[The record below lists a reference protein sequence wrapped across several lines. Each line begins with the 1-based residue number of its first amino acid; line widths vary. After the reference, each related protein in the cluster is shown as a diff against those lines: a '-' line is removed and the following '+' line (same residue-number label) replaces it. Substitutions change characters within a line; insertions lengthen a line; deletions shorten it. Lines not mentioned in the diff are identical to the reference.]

1 MTTENETSTVAE
13 LRSDTGSTVMDK
25 QMMVKWQL
33 DSTAE
38 AKVSER
44 DKLILLAELAVNG
57 GRSELVALC
66 EAITRDVF
74 FRVMRY
80 IPNIMDAE
88 DVSQNILVRVCE
100 NISGLKKPP
109 AFGNWLSA
117 IIKNEINRFRGKR
130 AIRNPAVDIDEYI
143 ATEAHATLIE
153 DDVEFLPSEY
163 VIRQEERKVVM
174 SLVDKLPERQ
184 LEAILLHYFEGL
196 SISETAQ
203 QMAVT
208 QPAVSRYLSLAKKKV
223 KTELHRYS
231 EKTGGK
237 HYMASI
243 ATGALI
249 MQVMHNEAALLPGV
263 SKVFIEQA
271 VNAGL
276 AKGASSKAA
285 YLMSTTNMRDLA
297 IGAALVLSACAVVFC
312 CWVGSQVFETVR
324 NSQTVAAVTTTGEIL
339 FTDINMNTTTINP
352 TQAKVWASN
361 GRGDLTALSW
371 WITKKSSNSII
382 HSGEGGDVNDALA
395 GMCEAGE
402 FGEYTLFLSM
412 EDAEGATYTLQR
424 QFWIVG

>member
-1 MTTENETSTVAE
+1 
-13 LRSDTGSTVMDK
+13 MDK
-25 QMMVKWQL
+25 QLMVKWQL
-33 DSTAE
+33 DNTAE

-44 DKLILLAELAVNG
+44 EKLIQLAELAVHG
-57 GRSELVALC
+57 GRNELVALC

-80 IPNIMDAE
+80 VPNNMDAE

-100 NISGLKKPP
+100 NISGLKKPA

-117 IIKNEINRFRGKR
+117 IIKNEIIRFRGKKTAR
-130 AIRNPAVDIDEYI
+130 GPAVNIDEYI
-143 ATEAHATLIE
+143 ATDAYDALIE

-163 VIRQEERKVVM
+163 VIREEERKVVM

-196 SISETAQ
+196 SITETAQ
-203 QMAVT
+203 QMEVT
-208 QPAVSRYLSLAKKKV
+208 QPAVSRYLALAKKKV
-223 KTELHRYS
+223 RSELHRHS

-276 AKGASSKAA
+276 ARSAASKAA

-312 CWVGSQVFETVR
+312 CWVGSQVIETVR
-324 NSQTVAAVTTTGEIL
+324 KSQVVAAVATNGEIL
-339 FTDINMNTTTINP
+339 FTDINMNNTTMNP
-352 TQAKVWASN
+352 TQARVWASN
-361 GRGDLTALSW
+361 GRGELNALHW
-371 WITKKSSNSII
+371 WITGANSGAVI
-382 HSGEGGDVNDALA
+382 HSGEGGNADAALA

-402 FGEYTLFLSM
+402 AGEYTLFLSM

-424 QFWIVG
+424 QFRIDR